1 MDILTLSIIVFCVM
15 EFGNVCILYFWPNH
29 RLGNGVAFFDSW
41 EEAKSDEMMEMFVHY
56 LMYWVAGVKLIF
68 IFLLVVVLLTGSDL
82 TKFFAVIAMILSIA
96 TYFWK
101 LHPIICKLD
110 MAGKITPQGYSNKLG
125 KMIQGFL
132 IMFSVALVVAVI
144 TT

>member
-1 MDILTLSIIVFCVM
+1 MNWLSLSILIFCLM

-41 EEAKSDEMMEMFVHY
+41 EEVKSDEMMEMFVHY

-68 IFLLVVVLLTGSDL
+68 IFLLLVVLVTGSDL

-101 LHPIICKLD
+101 LHPIISRLD
-110 MAGKITPQGYSNKLG
+110 QAGKITPQGYSLKLG
-125 KMIQGFL
+125 KMIKGFL
-132 IMFSVALVVAVI
+132 VMFSLALVFAMLSV
-144 TT
+144 

>member
-1 MDILTLSIIVFCVM
+1 MNWLSLSILIFCLM

-68 IFLLVVVLLTGSDL
+68 IFLLLVVLVTGSDL

-101 LHPIICKLD
+101 LHPIISRLD
-110 MAGKITPQGYSNKLG
+110 QAGKITPQGYSLKLG
-125 KMIQGFL
+125 KMIKGFL
-132 IMFSVALVVAVI
+132 VMFSLALVFAMLSV
-144 TT
+144 

>member
-1 MDILTLSIIVFCVM
+1 MNWLSLSILIFCLM
-15 EFGNVCILYFWPNH
+15 EFGNVSILYFWPNH

-68 IFLLVVVLLTGSDL
+68 IFLLLVVLVTGSDL

-101 LHPIICKLD
+101 LHPLISRLD
-110 MAGKITPQGYSNKLG
+110 QAGKITPQGYSLKLG
-125 KMIQGFL
+125 KMIKGFL
-132 IMFSVALVVAVI
+132 VMFSLALVFAMLSV
-144 TT
+144 

>member
-1 MDILTLSIIVFCVM
+1 MNWLSLSILIFCLM

-68 IFLLVVVLLTGSDL
+68 IFLLLVVLVTGSDL
-82 TKFFAVIAMILSIA
+82 TKFFAVITMILSIA

-101 LHPIICKLD
+101 LHPIISRLD
-110 MAGKITPQGYSNKLG
+110 QAGKITPQGYSLKLG
-125 KMIQGFL
+125 KMIKGFL
-132 IMFSVALVVAVI
+132 VMFSLALVFTMLSV
-144 TT
+144 

>member
-1 MDILTLSIIVFCVM
+1 SILIFCLM

-68 IFLLVVVLLTGSDL
+68 IFLLLVVLVTGSDL

-101 LHPIICKLD
+101 LHPIISRLD
-110 MAGKITPQGYSNKLG
+110 QAGKITPQGYSLKLG
-125 KMIQGFL
+125 KMIKGFL
-132 IMFSVALVVAVI
+132 VMFSLALVFAMLSV
-144 TT
+144 

>member
-1 MDILTLSIIVFCVM
+1 MNWLSLSILIFCLM

-68 IFLLVVVLLTGSDL
+68 IFLLLVVLVTGSDL

-101 LHPIICKLD
+101 LHPIISRLD
-110 MAGKITPQGYSNKLG
+110 QAGKITPQGYSLKLG
-125 KMIQGFL
+125 KMIKGFL
-132 IMFSVALVVAVI
+132 VMFSLALVFAMLSL
-144 TT
+144 